1 MRGTYYIQERGKQMK
16 KLITLTLTMALALTA
31 VAVFAGPSMAG
42 DKLNAG
48 DSMFMVP
55 DRFIPVA
62 EPVVKPAGDP
72 RIAEE
77 IAELSNGI
85 TDFSGRSYDEPGVTT
100 DKLAAVRESVE
111 GNEAGGPRAV
121 ELFKD
126 LYNGITDF

>member
-1 MRGTYYIQERGKQMK
+1 MN
-16 KLITLTLTMALALTA
+16 KLISLTLTMAFALTA
-31 VAVFAGPSMAG
+31 VLAFSGPSMAA
-42 DKLNAG
+42 DKLNAP
-48 DSMFMVP
+48 DSMFGVP

-85 TDFSGRSYDEPGVTT
+85 TDFSGASYDHPGVTP
-100 DKLAAVRESVE
+100 DRLAAVRESVE

-126 LYNGITDF
+126 LYNGITDFSGRSYDHP